1 MTVPIL
7 RQGKYLIASVQ
18 GSLSDRDLDSFQTR
32 MLTEARRCN
41 AAGAVI
47 DVSVLDVLD
56 SFGTR
61 MLGELVIALRLCGT
75 RGIIVG
81 IQPEVAFA
89 MVMLGMHS
97 QQFETALDLD
107 AGLAMLAQGA
117 AQS

>member
-7 RQGKYLIASVQ
+7 RQGKFLIASVQ
-18 GSLSDRDLDSFQTR
+18 ASLSDREMDEFKSR
-32 MLTEARRCN
+32 MLKESRRSN
-41 AAGAVI
+41 ATGVVI

-89 MVMLGMHS
+89 MVMLGMQS
-97 QQFETALDLD
+97 QLFETALDLD
-107 AGLAMLAQGA
+107 AGLAMLVHRVT
-117 AQS
+117 QS

>member
-7 RQGKYLIASVQ
+7 RQGKHLIASVQ
-18 GSLSDRDLDSFQTR
+18 ASLSDREMDAFKSRL
-32 MLTEARRCN
+32 LAEARRVN
-41 AAGAVI
+41 ASGAVI

-89 MVMLGMHS
+89 MVMLGMHG

-107 AGLAMLAQGA
+107 AGLAMLAHEVT
-117 AQS
+117 